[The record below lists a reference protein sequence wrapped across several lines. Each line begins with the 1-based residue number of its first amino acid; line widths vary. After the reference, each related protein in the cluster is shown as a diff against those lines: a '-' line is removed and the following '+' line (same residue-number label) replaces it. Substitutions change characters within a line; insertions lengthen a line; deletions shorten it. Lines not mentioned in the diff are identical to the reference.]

1 MSLRTLVVEDEPLAR
16 ERLRALLGLDPGV
29 AVVGEAD
36 NARAALLLLEQL
48 RPDLLFLDIEMPEE
62 NGLDLL
68 AHLDPAQRPVV
79 VFTTAH
85 PQYAVDAFD
94 INAADYL
101 VKPLDADRVSRAL
114 ERARRRIAGGRT
126 AARERTA
133 APRERFAV
141 RTRGEIIFIKAAQ
154 IDWISAEGNY
164 ARLHAGEVS
173 YLMRESLQSIE
184 GSLDPATFIRVHR
197 SAIVNLDRVR
207 KLATSPDGNSV
218 IVLSTGDAVALGPS
232 YRVRLD
238 EIFGQ
243 KL

>member
-1 MSLRTLVVEDEPLAR
+1 MSLRALVVEDEPLAR
-16 ERLRALLGLDPGV
+16 ERLRTLLSLDPGV

-62 NGLDLL
+62 TGLGLL
-68 AHLDPAQRPVV
+68 QRLDPAQRPVV

-85 PQYAVDAFD
+85 PEYAVDAFD
-94 INAADYL
+94 VNAADYL
-101 VKPLDADRVSRAL
+101 VKPIDAEHVSRSL
-114 ERARRRIAGGRT
+114 DRARRLIAGGRV
-126 AARERTA
+126 APRGRGAH
-133 APRERFAV
+133 PRERFAV
-141 RTRGEIIFIKAAQ
+141 RTRGEIVFIKAAQ

-164 ARLHAGEVS
+164 SRLHSGEQS

-184 GSLDPATFIRVHR
+184 SSLDPSTFIRVHR

-207 KLATSPDGNSV
+207 KLATSPDGNSS
-218 IVLSTGDAVALGPS
+218 IVLSTGDAVPLGPS
-232 YRVRLD
+232 YRGRLE